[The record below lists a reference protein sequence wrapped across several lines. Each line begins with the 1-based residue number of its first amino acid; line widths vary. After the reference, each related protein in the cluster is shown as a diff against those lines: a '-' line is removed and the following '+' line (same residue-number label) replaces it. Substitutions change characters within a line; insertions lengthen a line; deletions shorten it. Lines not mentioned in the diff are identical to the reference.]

1 LVRRM
6 GRIKI
11 YINSV
16 EPTALDFVDVLSLGH
31 TCDHPGERIS
41 SGMQHAPKGLSD
53 FVSDEERKTIDLVDR
68 FSKEN
73 GLEYEIIDLAKAGQ
87 LTRLMFVVKGWKV
100 PVVRIGRK
108 TIRGLPSKEQL
119 ESLVRNEA
127 C

>member
-41 SGMQHAPKGLSD
+41 SGMQHAPKGSSD